1 MGEHPHDIAE
11 EHRLPEP
18 ISCVQRNRATLL
30 AAIAFILTT
39 FVSTALLKAREWPET
54 LELAIALLPALPL
67 VAMFAAVIRCVRTL
81 DELEQRIQLEA
92 LAVAVVFSALVC
104 FVVGQLQSVDAV
116 GEVRLTSVWVLLSL
130 AYLGAVLLVRRRY
143 RA

>member
-1 MGEHPHDIAE
+1 MGEHPHDIAD

-30 AAIAFILTT
+30 AAVGFILTT
-39 FVSTALLKAREWPET
+39 FVSTALLKAREWPEA

-67 VAMFAAVIRCVRTL
+67 LAMFAAEIRCVRTL

-92 LAVAVVFSALVC
+92 LAVAV
-104 FVVGQLQSVDAV
+104 D
-116 GEVRLTSVWVLLSL
+116 W
-130 AYLGAVLLVRRRY
+130 
-143 RA
+143 